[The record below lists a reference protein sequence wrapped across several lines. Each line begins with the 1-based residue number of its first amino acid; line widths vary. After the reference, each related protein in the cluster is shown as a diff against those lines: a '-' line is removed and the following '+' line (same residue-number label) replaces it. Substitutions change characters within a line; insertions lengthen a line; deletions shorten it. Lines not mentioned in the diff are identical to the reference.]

1 MRFLVIFSV
10 LSLLTAC
17 SFGMSNDSSSSS
29 GSVSGDTVAKITP
42 TEAKD
47 GTLVTLNYT
56 LREGSKDGKILE
68 TTVKDIAIEN
78 GMASTGTEY
87 QPFQVMLGSKSVI
100 PGFEKGL
107 MGMKKGE
114 KKTIEVSPEMGYGT
128 GPTLQTVDKKEIAPV
143 FTVEQDKKLFEKTIT
158 QTVERTQLPENM
170 KEATLGQTLTGANG
184 STTAKVIKADKDTVT
199 LEIQN
204 VANPFY
210 DKKVA
215 VGVTAE
221 DLRADATYKILKING
236 TGITLEVTNRASP
249 FYNKKFAVGEKVETR
264 QGKIGITAIDG
275 DDVTL
280 AIEHP
285 LMGKTLF
292 FDVEIID
299 LQ

>member
-1 MRFLVIFSV
+1 MRLLVIFSF

-17 SFGMSNDSSSSS
+17 SFGVGNDTSSST
-29 GSVSGDTVAKITP
+29 GSVSGDSVAKVTP

-68 TTVKDIAIEN
+68 TTLKDVAMANGIA
-78 GMASTGTEY
+78 ATGATY

-143 FTVEQDKKLFEKTIT
+143 FTVEQDKKLFDKIIT
-158 QTVERTQLPENM
+158 QTVERAQLPENM
-170 KEATLGQTLTGANG
+170 KNAVTGQTLTGANG
-184 STTAKVIKADKDTVT
+184 STAQVVKADKNSIT

-210 DKKVA
+210 DKKIA
-215 VGVTAE
+215 VGVTA
-221 DLRADATYKILKING
+221 DDPRADATYKILKING
-236 TGITLEVTNRASP
+236 TGVTLEVTNRASP
-249 FYNKKFAVGEKVETR
+249 FYNKKFAVGEKTETR
-264 QGKIGITAIDG
+264 QGKIGIAAIDG
-275 DDVTL
+275 ENVTL
-280 AIEHP
+280 AVEHP

-292 FDVEIID
+292 FEVEVVD